1 MNLLTPMTRRLSAF
15 LFVLA
20 LVGAACGGD
29 EADPTTTT
37 GDAATTAAPTTS
49 SAPDTTEAPGVEAP
63 DLDGTEWVLAFYLLP
78 DGAITNPWPGSE
90 ITARFDDAATIS
102 GSTGCNEYSADFS
115 VSGPYDEFED
125 GVRDEN
131 DGQAVSISL
140 TGVTERACEE
150 QNWMEQEGEFLD
162 NLTGTTH
169 WFIARGT
176 LRLRSDT
183 TYLEFEPI
191 S

>member
-1 MNLLTPMTRRLSAF
+1 MKTTRLLS
-15 LFVLA
+15 FVIGFA
-20 LVGAACGGD
+20 LVVAACGGD
-29 EADPTTTT
+29 DAESDNTNAGDVETTAASPTTT
-37 GDAATTAAPTTS
+37 AT
-49 SAPDTTEAPGVEAP
+49 PDTTVAEPSGDAPELA
-63 DLDGTEWVLAFYLLP
+63 GTSWVLVFYNLP
-78 DGAITNPWPGSE
+78 DGSLTNPWPGSE
-90 ITARFDDAATIS
+90 ITAKFDDAGTIS

-162 NLTGTTH
+162 NLAGTTH
-169 WFIARGT
+169 WFVARET

-183 TYLEFEPI
+183 TYLEFEPAG
-191 S
+191 

>member
-1 MNLLTPMTRRLSAF
+1 MTSKTRRLSAF
-15 LFVLA
+15 VFAFA

-49 SAPDTTEAPGVEAP
+49 SAPDTTEVPGAEAP
-63 DLDGTEWVLAFYLLP
+63 DLAGTEWVLTFYLLP
-78 DGAITNPWPGSE
+78 DGAITNPWPGNE
-90 ITARFDDAATIS
+90 ITARFDDAGTMS
-102 GSTGCNEYSADFS
+102 GSTGCNEYSADFA
-115 VSGPYDEFED
+115 VSGAYDPFED

-169 WFIARGT
+169 WFVARET

-183 TYLEFEPI
+183 TYLEFEPA